1 MRYEKTKKS
10 KQIVVLFNEELGLE
24 ENIAKIN
31 NRLSCDTHLTI
42 QSITALNAFNN
53 ALVVVFNVDN
63 NLLTEE
69 VK

>member
-31 NRLSCDTHLTI
+31 NRLSYDTHLTI
-42 QSITALNAFNN
+42 QSITAIHAFNN